1 MPAHLPAS
9 GRTRL
14 VRSLAIAAS
23 LALALVAS
31 GLLLEASLQDGMG
44 WLDWFRAV
52 LILITTAWLAWGASL
67 AFAGLAP
74 AAVRPRARIEGAQP
88 STVLLMPICNEDPV
102 ATFSRLAA
110 IDRSLAAEGLS
121 VDLAVLSDTREPFAA
136 ARERE
141 AFARLKA
148 EVTGQGGVYYRQ
160 RSDGRGRKAGNVEE
174 FFRRAGG
181 RYEFAVI
188 LDADSLMTGAAI
200 RQMIA
205 RMQADPTLGL
215 LQTLPKIVFA
225 RSFFGRAMQFA
236 ASFHGAVFSRGLAR
250 MQGATGPF
258 WGHNAIVR
266 VRAFAESCG
275 LPELPGRAPFGGHI
289 LSHDYVEAALLARN
303 GWRVEVDPQIDGSY
317 EEGPENLYSY
327 ARRDRR
333 WCQGNLQ
340 HMALLFAPGLAPWSR
355 FVFLQGILSYLVCLL
370 WAGFVLASLAA
381 SIWAVPP
388 DYFPEPHQ
396 LFPVFPSDRSKEIT
410 ALFLGIVGL
419 LILPKF
425 AIWAEAALTGRDR
438 AYGGPGR
445 TLAAVLTE
453 IVLSSLLAPV
463 MLMFQT
469 RAVLQVLSGQDGG
482 WPANARGEGFLTVAQ
497 AWRGC
502 LWIVALGMVGLAV
515 VAWFAPA
522 MTVWLLPILVPLIL
536 APWLIAWSS
545 RRLTRAVFGT
555 PEEATAPA
563 ILTDYT
569 AILDRWSAPRDR
581 SDTPEGAAT
590 HAPA

>member
-1 MPAHLPAS
+1 MPAPLPAS
-9 GRTRL
+9 SRTRV
-14 VRSLAIAAS
+14 VRSIAIGVS
-23 LALALVAS
+23 LSLALVAS
-31 GLLLEASLQDGMG
+31 GLLFEASLQDGMD

-74 AAVRPRARIEGAQP
+74 ARPRAAPQITGAQP
-88 STVLLMPICNEDPV
+88 ATVLLMPICNEDPV

-121 VDLAVLSDTREPFAA
+121 VDLVVLSDTREPFAA

-141 AFARLKA
+141 AFAQLRAKA
-148 EVTGQGGVYYRQ
+148 TGQGRIYYRQ

-205 RMQADPTLGL
+205 RMMADPSLGL
-215 LQTLPKIVFA
+215 LQTLPRIVFA

-275 LPELPGRAPFGGHI
+275 LPELPGKAPFGGHI

-340 HMALLFAPGLAPWSR
+340 HMRLLFAPGLAPWSR

-381 SIWAVPP
+381 SIWAVQP

-410 ALFLGIVGL
+410 ALFLGIVCL

-425 AIWAEAALTGRDR
+425 AIWAEAALSGRAR
-438 AYGGPGR
+438 AYGGSGL

-453 IVLSSLLAPV
+453 ILLSSLLAPV
-463 MLMFQT
+463 MLMYQT

-497 AWRGC
+497 AWRGS
-502 LWIVALGMVGLAV
+502 LWIVALGMAGLGIVG
-515 VAWFAPA
+515 WFAPA
-522 MTVWLLPILVPLIL
+522 MTVWMLPILLPLIV
-536 APWLIAWSS
+536 APWLIALSS

-555 PEEATAPA
+555 PEETDPPA

-569 AILDRWSAPRDR
+569 AILEGWSAPRDR
-581 SDTPEGAAT
+581 SETVEGSAA
-590 HAPA
+590 HVPA